1 MIFEIFNN
9 FIENFLISYFIVRYI
24 DFKNN
29 SYKFLLFTITINTI
43 LSTVLTY
50 YDVIGIGQTLLI
62 QLIIALF
69 LYKYHLSFSLC
80 DIVVSLFCNI
90 LLFISVFLSITLFS
104 FIYDINPG
112 QVFLYDNIYIFH
124 VIFSKFIFIIFLL
137 LSNYIKPLVF
147 MDAHIQ
153 EIGYLMIFEFLII
166 TVMTYYFTSNIIN
179 ENFKHISYVVII
191 CFILLFI
198 SFCYI
203 FNRIIILNLQVLQ
216 DKSKEEQLIQ
226 QKENLK
232 NINSI
237 KNYIDNTEHRINYI
251 LQSIE
256 YDLIKEDYDQALNK
270 IQLSKALINKIPTVI
285 NTKNELFDFMI
296 NLEIKT
302 FYQSQKEV
310 KVCVFISEN
319 DVYNQLELINRII
332 DVLKILYDYS
342 DKIEMMLTENNNH
355 LIVKYIIEKVHILN
369 QQSINGLFSDNIDI
383 NDNEDTIII
392 SYVENLKKI
401 LK

>member
-9 FIENFLISYFIVRYI
+9 FIENFLISYFIVKYI

-29 SYKFLLFTITINTI
+29 SDKFLLFTITINTI

-62 QLIIALF
+62 QLIISLF
-69 LYKYHLSFSLC
+69 LYKYHKDFSLY

-104 FIYDINPG
+104 FIYNINPG
-112 QVFLYDNIYIFH
+112 NVYFYNDIYLYH
-124 VIFSKFIFIIFLL
+124 VVFSKVLFIIFLL
-137 LSNYIKPLVF
+137 ISYHVRPLVF
-147 MDAHIQ
+147 MDVHVQ
-153 EIGYLMIFEFLII
+153 EISYLMIFEFLII

-179 ENFKHISYVVII
+179 EDFTYISYVVII

-203 FNRIIILNLQVLQ
+203 FNRIIILNQQVLQ
-216 DKSKEEQLIQ
+216 DKAKEEQLIQ

-256 YDLIKEDYDQALNK
+256 YDLLKKDYDQALNK

-285 NTKNELFDFMI
+285 NTK
-296 NLEIKT
+296 K
-302 FYQSQKEV
+302 
-310 KVCVFISEN
+310 
-319 DVYNQLELINRII
+319 
-332 DVLKILYDYS
+332 
-342 DKIEMMLTENNNH
+342 
-355 LIVKYIIEKVHILN
+355 
-369 QQSINGLFSDNIDI
+369 
-383 NDNEDTIII
+383 
-392 SYVENLKKI
+392 
-401 LK
+401 